1 MALSLFE
8 NTLNVL
14 VASHSISSSIHSFS
28 GIESTSFRCVI
39 IHVESRFETLSMTLI
54 SSFGEVLVKL
64 YEKICLCDLLY
75 PEEKDLQSVQGQGA
89 VLT

>member
-1 MALSLFE
+1 MFWLLLIPF
-8 NTLNVL
+8 LPQ
-14 VASHSISSSIHSFS
+14 SIRSQAV
-28 GIESTSFRCVI
+28 ESTSLRCVI

>member
-1 MALSLFE
+1 MFWLLLIPF
-8 NTLNVL
+8 LPQ
-14 VASHSISSSIHSFS
+14 SIRSQAV
-28 GIESTSFRCVI
+28 ESTSFRRVI